1 MEETLEWNLRRR
13 KWKLEGA
20 REFMKR
26 MRKMQEEAQ
35 AALKKVQKEMK
46 RQVDRKKREAEEYWE
61 GDLVLLSTKDLKWQM
76 KGRQTKK
83 LTERFIG
90 PYKVKRVISTNVVEL
105 ELPETIKI
113 YPVVNVS
120 QIRRYKEQVSGQKKQ
135 LALPV
140 IIEGEEEYKVEKII
154 NKRKR
159 YGK

>member
-1 MEETLEWNLRRR
+1 M
-13 KWKLEGA
+13 EGA

>member
-1 MEETLEWNLRRR
+1 MEFEIRR